1 MRLMV
6 IGDDSALHARLRN
19 SVEVRWLQS
28 EVVEYNP
35 VLRGSFILENLL
47 GTPPAPPPPNV
58 EAFQENKEG
67 EQSKTIRQIME
78 THRANPSRS
87 HAMNR

>member
-6 IGDDSALHARLRN
+6 IGKDAALHARLRS

-35 VLRGSFILENLL
+35 VLRG
-47 GTPPAPPPPNV
+47 APPP
-58 EAFQENKEG
+58 ELL
-67 EQSKTIRQIME
+67 
-78 THRANPSRS
+78 RAGI
-87 HAMNR
+87 